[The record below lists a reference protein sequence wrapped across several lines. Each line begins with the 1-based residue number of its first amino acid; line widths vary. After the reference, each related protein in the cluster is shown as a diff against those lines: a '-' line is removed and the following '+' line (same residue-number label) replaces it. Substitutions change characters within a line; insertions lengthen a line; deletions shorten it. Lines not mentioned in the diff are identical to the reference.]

1 VAGYTILVTGANRGL
16 GLALTEK
23 LLNGGH
29 RVCTISRHQSDGL
42 LELQSRFPDTL
53 RRFPGDVTD
62 ESSIRAALE
71 AIAEGVQH
79 LDILINNAAVHLEQ
93 AAPPIGEADFSGYL
107 PSFEVNSIG
116 PLVVVKHALPL
127 LRKGQGRLI
136 ANISSEAGSIGRA
149 WRKAEYSYCMS
160 KAALNMASQL
170 LQNALREEGIK
181 VLAIHPGWFSSDM
194 GGAEA
199 PITPAEAAEPIVA
212 TLLHPPD
219 LAGPVFVTSRGEAM
233 DW

>member
-1 VAGYTILVTGANRGL
+1 MASYTILVTGANRGL
-16 GLALTEK
+16 GLALTER

-29 RVCTISRHQSDGL
+29 QVCTISRHQSDGL
-42 LELQSRFPDTL
+42 LGLHSRFPDTL

-62 ESSIRAALE
+62 EFSIRAALE
-71 AIAEGVQH
+71 AIAGEVSH

-93 AAPPIGEADFSGYL
+93 AAPPIEEADFAGYL

-127 LRKGQGRLI
+127 LRKGEGRLI
-136 ANISSEAGSIGRA
+136 ANISSEAGSIGKAR
-149 WRKAEYSYCMS
+149 RKAEYSYCMS
-160 KAALNMASQL
+160 KAALNMASRL
-170 LQNALREEGIK
+170 LQNALKEDGIK

-212 TLLHPPD
+212 LLMGPPD